1 MLSGQLQ
8 GHPGSR
14 KRIPSPR
21 FESSCENKARS
32 FARGKNDYAP
42 GGPPR
47 LAFLVWGHNEI
58 FAHPADYTVSWRQ
71 KWKFNFE
78 ESIKVSKLEKLLWLD
93 ILRMFIEALKHCHN
107 VGVLHNGLKS
117 NNVVLERRNQQ
128 WNPVI
133 IDFGK
138 AQFVSLPK
146 PLMSLSE
153 ALQ

>member
-1 MLSGQLQ
+1 
-8 GHPGSR
+8 
-14 KRIPSPR
+14 
-21 FESSCENKARS
+21 
-32 FARGKNDYAP
+32 
-42 GGPPR
+42 
-47 LAFLVWGHNEI
+47 
-58 FAHPADYTVSWRQ
+58 
-71 KWKFNFE
+71 
-78 ESIKVSKLEKLLWLD
+78 
-93 ILRMFIEALKHCHN
+93 MFIEALKHCHN